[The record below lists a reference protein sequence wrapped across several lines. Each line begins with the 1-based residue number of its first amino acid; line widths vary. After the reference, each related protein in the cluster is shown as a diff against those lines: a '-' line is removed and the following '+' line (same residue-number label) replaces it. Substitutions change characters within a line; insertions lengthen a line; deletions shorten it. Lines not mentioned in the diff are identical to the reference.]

1 MKNSK
6 NQFKNNEQYL
16 IEDIIKNGK
25 GSRTW
30 YDLALQEMVEYNIQ
44 DVHLTEEVYN
54 ALMKYSTPKVN
65 HSTKNKGEKHSCPNC
80 GSKKASLAKTYVA
93 PSGTKTRLMICD
105 DKSCETNFTISD
117 TNYKKHYGE

>member
-25 GSRTW
+25 GSR
-30 YDLALQEMVEYNIQ
+30 
-44 DVHLTEEVYN
+44 
-54 ALMKYSTPKVN
+54 
-65 HSTKNKGEKHSCPNC
+65 
-80 GSKKASLAKTYVA
+80 
-93 PSGTKTRLMICD
+93 TKTRLMICD